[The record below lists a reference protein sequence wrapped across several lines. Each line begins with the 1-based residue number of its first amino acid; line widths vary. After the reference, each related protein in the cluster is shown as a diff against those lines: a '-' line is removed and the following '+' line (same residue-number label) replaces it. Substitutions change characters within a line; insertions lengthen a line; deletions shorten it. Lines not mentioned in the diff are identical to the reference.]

1 MFEFKAKLAV
11 FCSARVPL
19 MGLGKTLTARQNAM
33 E

>member
-1 MFEFKAKLAV
+1 MFELVAKLAV

-19 MGLGKTLTARQNAM
+19 MGSGKSLTASQNAM